1 LFLIEKKVLT
11 HEVLYISYF
20 LKRNRYEYYERLMEV
35 RQNGNYEQ
43 WVKFFLRAIID
54 SAMDSLQSIDAIT
67 QLHKKNKAL
76 IEYGNVRAV
85 GTYLKLLAY
94 LEEHPII
101 DITKA
106 SIDLDMSY
114 NAISSAVKKFMEIEI
129 LVQNG
134 NKRRNKVYAYEAYLQ
149 ILRKDT

>member
-1 LFLIEKKVLT
+1 LE
-11 HEVLYISYF
+11 
-20 LKRNRYEYYERLMEV
+20 
-35 RQNGNYEQ
+35 
-43 WVKFFLRAIID
+43 
-54 SAMDSLQSIDAIT
+54 
-67 QLHKKNKAL
+67 
-76 IEYGNVRAV
+76 
-85 GTYLKLLAY
+85 Y

-106 SIDLDMSY
+106 SIDLEMSY

-134 NKRRNKVYAYEAYLQ
+134 NKRRNKVYAYEAYLM